1 MISRENL
8 QSICCKGGVV
18 VKPLSGLVVLDL
30 TRFLAG
36 PYCAMLLGGLGAEV
50 IKVEAPPGEESF
62 RDRPPYGGPNGAS
75 LKKQSPDDI
84 SMPILH
90 RGRNKKSI
98 TLNLRKPEG
107 KELFLQLCEK
117 ADIVVEN
124 YAAGTMERMGFAYP
138 VLQARNPR
146 LILCSISGFGQY
158 GPRSGW
164 RAYDPIIQAAAGI
177 VSVTG
182 YPDRPPVRAGAAIS
196 DTTTPLMATI
206 GVLSAL
212 QAREKTGKGDW
223 VDVSMQDSSFFL
235 LPEIIE
241 FMMAG
246 DQPQRLAN
254 AHVSGAPFNV
264 YEAKDGYVSICAVS
278 APDWQKLVAAVARP
292 ELEEPQYRYLLNRRE
307 HRQEIDAVL
316 QDWVAQR
323 TVNEAVSHLQNGGV
337 PAGPILTPQEL
348 MTDEHLAAR
357 HMVLDLEHPLHGPI
371 PGAKAIGMPIKFTNN
386 PVQFDQPAP
395 ALGQH
400 NEDVYG
406 RLLKM
411 DGTKLAALREQGVI

>member
-1 MISRENL
+1 M
-8 QSICCKGGVV
+8 

-50 IKVEAPPGEESF
+50 IKVEAPEGEESF
-62 RDRPPYGGPNGAS
+62 RDRPPYGGPKGAS
-75 LKKQSPDDI
+75 LKKQTPDDI
-84 SMPILH
+84 SLSILH
-90 RGRNKKSI
+90 RGRNKKGI

-124 YAAGTMERMGFAYP
+124 YAAGTLERMGFAYSI
-138 VLQARNPR
+138 LQARNPR
-146 LILCSISGFGQY
+146 LILCSISGFGQS
-158 GPRSGW
+158 GPRSAW
-164 RAYDPIIQAAAGI
+164 RAYDPIIQGVAGI

-196 DTTTPLMATI
+196 DTTTPLVATI
-206 GVLSAL
+206 GVLAAL
-212 QAREKTGKGDW
+212 QAREKTGQGDW
-223 VDVSMQDSSFFL
+223 VDISMQDSSFFL

-241 FMMAG
+241 FMLAG
-246 DQPQRLAN
+246 DEPQRMAN
-254 AHVSGAPFNV
+254 AHVSGTPFNV

-278 APDWQKLVAAVARP
+278 APDWQKLVAALGRP
-292 ELEEPQYRYLLNRRE
+292 ELEDPRFRNLLNRRE
-307 HRQEIDAVL
+307 HRQQIDTVV

-323 TVNEAVSHLQNGGV
+323 TVDEAVHHLQNSGV
-337 PAGPILTPQEL
+337 PAGPILTPREL
-348 MTDEHLAAR
+348 MTDEHLLAR
-357 HMVLDLEHPLHGPI
+357 DMVLDLEHPLHGPI
-371 PGAKAIGMPIKFTNN
+371 PGAKAIGMPVKFLNN

-406 RLLKM
+406 RLL
-411 DGTKLAALREQGVI
+411 GLERAKLAELKEQGVI